1 MTRNKEKNTECKIL
15 FQALKIQMYILLY
28 LFNYRIIA
36 YDKTRF
42 NFMFK
47 LFCLIY
53 YYLVLLL
60 QNLFLFSYSFFNYIT
75 YIFSING

>member
-1 MTRNKEKNTECKIL
+1 
-15 FQALKIQMYILLY
+15 
-28 LFNYRIIA
+28 
-36 YDKTRF
+36 
-42 NFMFK
+42 MFK

-53 YYLVLLL
+53 YYLVLLS